1 MSDYKKV
8 DGFAYNCPTAVV
20 AGHGALSS
28 IYKTIVDLGC
38 KRALI
43 LTDPGVN
50 KAGLA
55 QKVKNALADFCVG
68 IYDKIPSDP
77 DLEAVDAATA
87 VPRAESGL
95 HSKCGRRQRYRHS

>member
-1 MSDYKKV
+1 MGTIV
-8 DGFAYNCPTAVV
+8 RTAVV
-20 AGHGALSS
+20 AGHGALAS
-28 IYKTIVDLGC
+28 IYKTVVDLGC
-38 KRALI
+38 RRALV

-68 IYDKIPSDP
+68 IYDKIPPDP

-87 VPRAESGL
+87 VARELKADCIVSVG
-95 HSKCGRRQRYRHS
+95 GGQRYRYC